1 MTIRAAFIQ
10 IVIIL
15 WLIPPLAVLNA
26 FRGQEKEP

>member
-26 FRGQEKEP
+26 FRGPERKP